1 MTDRSVNLDN
11 DAQQLYAQLGGV
23 ELRQLDRLDFSKKDK
38 MLQGLLEEEKQAD
51 AIRFLLAHMVF
62 GISSVLHAL
71 PQAGAGKNVGPTFQQ
86 LEKVFGKFWQ
96 KPTASGATLIRY
108 RGMSGEKTESD
119 KNDYEIVCGNIML
132 DAEVAAGIA
141 RKQGQKPSRLL
152 EQLSAAFE
160 TFSQHG
166 ISNFM
171 LKIPRGTPD
180 LKRFWTALQIVA
192 RFFEALEKDSGLI
205 TLKLGGR
212 QVSIPPVYNERNLP
226 DANLTL
232 LALLNGVSTRK
243 IQEMVKKV
251 DVWMQRSSNTPS
263 RIHFST
269 TYDAILNLKN
279 FQKKLIVPPI
289 EVNNIKWLMVNEE
302 QKTVTE
308 QMVNVARLVM
318 DASGGSSRET
328 ARVLKS
334 VYGDDYA
341 KIDSNQVV
349 ERLQATSGL
358 LDTIDGRKKGVE
370 IETEV
375 LDNVQRRLGK
385 VNDEV
390 YDNLYV
396 DGDSIRTPSAQQD
409 GNLMSKVHR
418 KILGMVTFYKNRS
431 ATKKKM
437 TAMVHSVIDFDDQDY
452 DTLARDFGVTVQE
465 AEALIRMLKGCFDG
479 QGNFRRSAFGRIIPD
494 LEKYERRIFEF
505 LWHNLKETLHQKD
518 RQAFL
523 DSLQLLVDRLKQPKN
538 SISVLLDDLIKDPD
552 RLRFADQKALMLG
565 NRLVRSYHQEIVSYQ
580 ITPEDVLAVQIGLD
594 KKLTRYAAWKIDR
607 NQDKFFEKI
616 RTIHRRV
623 LELLGTEA
631 ADESVLNAQDVLA
644 LEREA
649 YIFFALIGGNTAKSV
664 LVSAL
669 KEYGFPESE
678 IYQLC
683 NAQEHLADL
692 LQMLKVVVRGIR
704 RQGNV
709 NDVGLLNEVKSR
721 LSVFAELTRSMHE
734 ADIVNQIRD
743 QIYQTVQDIQI
754 KD

>member
-1 MTDRSVNLDN
+1 MIMTDQSVNLDN

-51 AIRFLLAHMVF
+51 AIRFLLARMVF

-71 PQAGAGKNVGPTFQQ
+71 PQAGASKNVGPTFQQ
-86 LEKVFGKFWQ
+86 LETVFGKFWQ

-108 RGMSGEKTESD
+108 RGMSGEKTESE

-141 RKQGQKPSRLL
+141 RKQGREPSRLL

-166 ISNFM
+166 IS
-171 LKIPRGTPD
+171 
-180 LKRFWTALQIVA
+180 
-192 RFFEALEKDSGLI
+192 
-205 TLKLGGR
+205 
-212 QVSIPPVYNERNLP
+212 
-226 DANLTL
+226 
-232 LALLNGVSTRK
+232 
-243 IQEMVKKV
+243 
-251 DVWMQRSSNTPS
+251 
-263 RIHFST
+263 
-269 TYDAILNLKN
+269 
-279 FQKKLIVPPI
+279 
-289 EVNNIKWLMVNEE
+289 
-302 QKTVTE
+302 
-308 QMVNVARLVM
+308 
-318 DASGGSSRET
+318 
-328 ARVLKS
+328 
-334 VYGDDYA
+334 
-341 KIDSNQVV
+341 
-349 ERLQATSGL
+349 
-358 LDTIDGRKKGVE
+358 
-370 IETEV
+370 
-375 LDNVQRRLGK
+375 
-385 VNDEV
+385 
-390 YDNLYV
+390 
-396 DGDSIRTPSAQQD
+396 
-409 GNLMSKVHR
+409 
-418 KILGMVTFYKNRS
+418 
-431 ATKKKM
+431 
-437 TAMVHSVIDFDDQDY
+437 
-452 DTLARDFGVTVQE
+452 
-465 AEALIRMLKGCFDG
+465 
-479 QGNFRRSAFGRIIPD
+479 NFRRSAFGRIIPD

-505 LWHNLKETLHQKD
+505 LWHNLKGTLHQKD

-538 SISVLLDDLIKDPD
+538 SISVLLHDLIKDPD
-552 RLRFADQKALMLG
+552 RLRFADQKAFMLG
-565 NRLVRSYHQEIVSYQ
+565 NRLVRIYHQEIVSYQ

-623 LELLGTEA
+623 LELLGAEA
-631 ADESVLNAQDVLA
+631 ADESILSAQDFLA

-678 IYQLC
+678 IYQLH

-704 RQGNV
+704 RQGN
-709 NDVGLLNEVKSR
+709 NDDVGLLKEVRSR
-721 LSVFAELTRSMHE
+721 LGVFAELTRSMHE
-734 ADIVNQIRD
+734 ADVINQIRD
-743 QIYQTVQDIQI
+743 QIHQTVQDIQI